1 MKVKFVKS
9 VLVLAILSMAT
20 PLMAAD
26 PTPSVPEQ
34 TWTVNFK
41 DTDIVEVVKFVQ
53 EVTGK
58 PIIVDP
64 KVRGPIR
71 VIANKPLN
79 KKDLYDLFLAVL
91 DVHGFTAFESD
102 GVVRVV
108 VNREARNLPIPT
120 EQNIKSRDD
129 GYVTQIIQL
138 NNISAAKV
146 LAAVRPLVPQYAHLS
161 AYEPSNALIISDTRA
176 NIARINDLI
185 LQMDKAA
192 VLATEVVQLRYAQ
205 AVDVVATI
213 TQLEKPDPNRGV
225 TTSPPIV
232 VADKRINAV
241 ILSGDEMS
249 RQRIKGVVESLDRP
263 QTKNANVRVVYLKYA
278 KAVDVAKVLTG
289 MSQNQAQGAKPGEGG
304 INTPTNVQA
313 DEATNSLLITADSDN
328 MQSLLAVIEGLDIRR
343 AQVLVEAIIVEVQG
357 TLGKQLG
364 LQWLFTDTKNGFGS
378 SVVDKSPIAALG
390 TQAAIAKLGESKQE
404 RDTASAMLAQGLASI
419 PGQTFGIARLGTQTN
434 FMGLV
439 NMLQNNGDTNVLSTP
454 SLLTTDNTKAK
465 ISIGQKVPFRTGSY
479 SGSTVGGAT
488 GVNNS
493 FSNPFNTINRES
505 VGISLEVTPHINDGD
520 SLIMDIKQEVSGLS
534 NKDSPDGPITDERKI
549 DTQIL
554 IADGQT
560 VVLGGLIKDEVQVS
574 SSRVPLLGSVP
585 VFGRLFRNDTSSKVK
600 TNLLVFIRAT
610 LIRDDKTLEG
620 ATAEKYKL
628 IRDAELEARR
638 KGTNAIP
645 VLPEWKDRLPPVTDI
660 QLSEPLTQAE
670 PGNRVESAVETTGQV
685 EPVTPAEPR
694 LAQPAITPEAVQ
706 GE

>member
-1 MKVKFVKS
+1 MKAKFVKS
-9 VLVLAILSMAT
+9 LLVLAMLSVGSN
-20 PLMAAD
+20 LMAAE
-26 PTPSVPEQ
+26 PKVSVPEQ

-41 DTDIVEVVKFVQ
+41 DTDIVEVAKFVQ

-58 PIIVDP
+58 PFIVDP

-71 VIANKPLN
+71 VIATKPLN

-102 GVVRVV
+102 GVVRII

-129 GYVTQIIQL
+129 GYITQIIQL

-192 VLATEVVQLRYAQ
+192 VLATDVVQLRYAQ
-205 AVDVVATI
+205 AVDVVAMI

-225 TTSPPIV
+225 TTSPPVV

-241 ILSGDEMS
+241 IISGDEMS
-249 RQRIKGVVESLDRP
+249 RQRIKGIVESLDRP
-263 QTKNANVRVVYLKYA
+263 QTKNSNVRVIYLKYA
-278 KAVDVAKVLTG
+278 KAADVAKVLTS
-289 MSQNQAQGAKPGEGG
+289 MSQGQGAKPSEGAA
-304 INTPTNVQA
+304 TAQTNVQA
-313 DEATNSLLITADSDN
+313 DEATNSILITADGDN
-328 MQSLLAVIEGLDIRR
+328 MRSLLTVVDQLDIRR

-357 TLGKQLG
+357 TLDKQLG
-364 LQWLFTDTKNGFGS
+364 LQWLFSDTKNGFGS

-390 TQAAIAKLGESKQE
+390 TQAALAKLGDTQAI
-404 RDTASAMLAQGLASI
+404 RDTASATLAQGLASI
-419 PGQTFGIARLGTQTN
+419 PGQTYGVARLGTQTN

-465 ISIGQKVPFRTGSY
+465 ISIGQKIPFRTGNVIPSGGGTQQSY
-479 SGSTVGGAT
+479 LSSIA
-488 GVNNS
+488 
-493 FSNPFNTINRES
+493 PINRES

-534 NKDSPDGPITDERKI
+534 NKDSPEGPITDERKI

-554 IADGQT
+554 VSDGQT

-574 SSRVPLLGSVP
+574 SSRIPLLGSIP
-585 VFGRLFRNDTSSKVK
+585 VLGKLFRNDSSSKVK

-610 LIRDDKTLEG
+610 VIRDDKTLEG

-638 KGTNAIP
+638 KGSKSVP
-645 VLPEWKDRLPPVTDI
+645 VLPEWTSGVDVTAESISTTAPTAPV
-660 QLSEPLTQAE
+660 
-670 PGNRVESAVETTGQV
+670 
-685 EPVTPAEPR
+685 
-694 LAQPAITPEAVQ
+694 QPAIAPAPTLTPTT

>member
-1 MKVKFVKS
+1 VNIKLINIAL
-9 VLVLAILSMAT
+9 LVTISSICTMV
-20 PLMAAD
+20 AAAE
-26 PTPSVPEQ
+26 PPAPEQ

-41 DTDIVEVVKFVQ
+41 DTDVVEVAKFVQ

-58 PIIVDP
+58 PMIVDP
-64 KVRGPIR
+64 KVRGPVR

-79 KKDLYDLFLAVL
+79 KKDLYALFLATL
-91 DVHGFTAFESD
+91 DVYGFTAIESG
-102 GVVRVV
+102 GVLRII

-120 EQNIKSRDD
+120 EQTIRSRDD
-129 GYVTQIIQL
+129 GYITQIIQL

-146 LAAVRPLVPQYAHLS
+146 MAAVRPLVPQYSHLS

-192 VLATEVVQLRYAQ
+192 VLATDVVQLRYAQ
-205 AVDVVATI
+205 AVDVVAML

-241 ILSGDEMS
+241 IISGDEMS

-263 QTKNANVRVVYLKYA
+263 QTKNSNVRVVYLKYA
-278 KAVDVAKVLTG
+278 KAVDVAKVLTS
-289 MSQNQAQGAKPGEGG
+289 MSQVQGQGAKPGEGA
-304 INTPTNVQA
+304 IAQTNVQA
-313 DEATNSLLITADSDN
+313 DESTNSILITADGDN
-328 MQSLLAVIEGLDIRR
+328 MSSLLTVVDQLDIRR

-357 TLGKQLG
+357 TLDKQLG
-364 LQWLFTDTKNGFGS
+364 LQWLFTDTKRGFGS

-390 TQAAIAKLGESKQE
+390 TQAALAKLGETQAQ
-404 RDTASAMLAQGLASI
+404 RDTASAALAQGLASL
-419 PGQTFGIARLGTQTN
+419 PGQTFGVARLGTQTN

-465 ISIGQKVPFRTGSY
+465 ISIGQKIPFRTGNVIPS
-479 SGSTVGGAT
+479 GGA
-488 GVNNS
+488 GAGQQSYFNS
-493 FSNPFNTINRES
+493 VAPITRES

-520 SLIMDIKQEVSGLS
+520 SLIIDIKQEVSGLS
-534 NKDSPDGPITDERKI
+534 NIDSPEGPITDERKI

-554 IADGQT
+554 VSDGQT

-574 SSRVPLLGSVP
+574 SSRVPLLGSIP
-585 VFGRLFRNDTSSKVK
+585 GLGRLFRNDSSSKVK

-610 LIRDDKTLEG
+610 VIRDDKTLEG

-638 KGTNAIP
+638 KGSKSVP
-645 VLPEWKDRLPPVTDI
+645 VLPEWTSSLDVT
-660 QLSEPLTQAE
+660 AE
-670 PGNRVESAVETTGQV
+670 AISTTAPTAPV
-685 EPVTPAEPR
+685 EPAVAPAPTLTP
-694 LAQPAITPEAVQ
+694 IT

>member
-1 MKVKFVKS
+1 MLS
-9 VLVLAILSMAT
+9 VGGN
-20 PLMAAD
+20 LMAAE
-26 PTPSVPEQ
+26 PKMGVPEQ

-41 DTDIVEVVKFVQ
+41 DTDIVEVAKFVQ

-58 PIIVDP
+58 PFIVDP

-71 VIANKPLN
+71 VIATKPLN

-102 GVVRVV
+102 GVVRIV

-120 EQNIKSRDD
+120 EQIIRSRDD
-129 GYVTQIIQL
+129 GYITQIIQL

-146 LAAVRPLVPQYAHLS
+146 LAAIRPLVPQYSHVS

-192 VLATEVVQLRYAQ
+192 VLATDVVQLRYAQ
-205 AVDVVATI
+205 AVDVVAMI

-225 TTSPPIV
+225 TTSPPVV

-241 ILSGDEMS
+241 IISGDEMS

-263 QTKNANVRVVYLKYA
+263 QSKNSNVRVIYLKYA
-278 KAVDVAKVLTG
+278 KAADVAKVLTS
-289 MSQNQAQGAKPGEGG
+289 MSQGQGQAAKPGEGG
-304 INTPTNVQA
+304 NAQTNVQA
-313 DEATNSLLITADSDN
+313 DEATNSVLITADGDN
-328 MQSLLAVIEGLDIRR
+328 MRSLLTVIDQLDIRR

-357 TLGKQLG
+357 TLDKQLG
-364 LQWLFTDTKNGFGS
+364 LQWLFSDTKNGFGS

-390 TQAAIAKLGESKQE
+390 AQAALAKLGNTQDI
-404 RDTASAMLAQGLASI
+404 RDTASATLAQGLASI
-419 PGQTFGIARLGTQTN
+419 PGQTFGVARLGTQTN

-465 ISIGQKVPFRTGSY
+465 ISIGQKIPFRTGNVIPP
-479 SGSTVGGAT
+479 GGGGGAQQSYF
-488 GVNNS
+488 NS
-493 FSNPFNTINRES
+493 VAPITRES

-534 NKDSPDGPITDERKI
+534 NKDSPEGPITDERKI

-554 IADGQT
+554 VSDGQT

-574 SSRVPLLGSVP
+574 SSRVPLLGSIP
-585 VFGRLFRNDTSSKVK
+585 LLGKLFRNDSSSKVK

-610 LIRDDKTLEG
+610 VIRDDKTLEG

-628 IRDAELEARR
+628 IRDAELDARR
-638 KGTNAIP
+638 KGSKTVP
-645 VLPEWKDRLPPVTDI
+645 VLPEWKPTPDKTPEVVMPTDG
-660 QLSEPLTQAE
+660 PTV
-670 PGNRVESAVETTGQV
+670 PV
-685 EPVTPAEPR
+685 EPAIAPVPTLTPA
-694 LAQPAITPEAVQ
+694 T

>member
-1 MKVKFVKS
+1 MLS
-9 VLVLAILSMAT
+9 VGGN
-20 PLMAAD
+20 LMAAE
-26 PTPSVPEQ
+26 PKLGVPEQ

-41 DTDIVEVVKFVQ
+41 DTDIVEVAKFVQ

-58 PIIVDP
+58 PFIVDP
-64 KVRGPIR
+64 KIRGPIR
-71 VIANKPLN
+71 VIATKPLN

-102 GVVRVV
+102 GVVRII
-108 VNREARNLPIPT
+108 VNRDARNFPIPT

-129 GYVTQIIQL
+129 GYITQIIQL

-146 LAAVRPLVPQYAHLS
+146 LAAIRPLVPQYSHVS

-192 VLATEVVQLRYAQ
+192 VLATDVVQLRYAQ
-205 AVDVVATI
+205 AVDVVAMI

-225 TTSPPIV
+225 TTSPPVV

-241 ILSGDEMS
+241 IISGDEMS

-263 QTKNANVRVVYLKYA
+263 QSKNSNVRVVYLKYA
-278 KAVDVAKVLTG
+278 KAVDVAKVLTS
-289 MSQNQAQGAKPGEGG
+289 MSQGQGQGAKPGEGA
-304 INTPTNVQA
+304 TAQTNVQA
-313 DEATNSLLITADSDN
+313 DEATNSILITADGDN
-328 MQSLLAVIEGLDIRR
+328 MRSLIAVVDQLDIRR

-357 TLGKQLG
+357 TLDKQLG
-364 LQWLFTDTKNGFGS
+364 LQWLFSDTKNGFGS
-378 SVVDKSPIAALG
+378 SVVTKSPIAALG
-390 TQAAIAKLGESKQE
+390 TQASIAKLGATQGE

-419 PGQTFGIARLGTQTN
+419 PGQTFGVARLGTQTN

-479 SGSTVGGAT
+479 SGATTGGNT

-493 FSNPFNTINRES
+493 FSSPFNTINRES

-554 IADGQT
+554 VSDGQT

-574 SSRVPLLGSVP
+574 SSRVPLLGSIP
-585 VFGRLFRNDTSSKVK
+585 VLGKLFRNDSSSKVK

-610 LIRDDKTLEG
+610 VIRDDKTLEG

-638 KGTNAIP
+638 KGSKSVP
-645 VLPEWKDRLPPVTDI
+645 VLPEWKPTPDKTVEAVIPTNDSTTAAEPAIAPAPTLTPVT
-660 QLSEPLTQAE
+660 
-670 PGNRVESAVETTGQV
+670 
-685 EPVTPAEPR
+685 
-694 LAQPAITPEAVQ
+694 

>member
-1 MKVKFVKS
+1 MKAKFVKS
-9 VLVLAILSMAT
+9 VLFLAMLAMGGN
-20 PLMAAD
+20 LMAAE
-26 PTPSVPEQ
+26 PKPVVPEQ

-58 PIIVDP
+58 PMIVDP

-102 GVVRVV
+102 GVVRII

-120 EQNIKSRDD
+120 EQTVRSRDD
-129 GYVTQIIQL
+129 GYITQIIQL

-192 VLATEVVQLRYAQ
+192 VLATDVVQLRYAQ
-205 AVDVVATI
+205 ATEVVAMI

-232 VADKRINAV
+232 VADKRTNAV
-241 ILSGDEMS
+241 IVSGDEMS

-263 QTKNANVRVVYLKYA
+263 QTKNANVRVFYLKYA
-278 KAVDVAKVLTG
+278 KAADVAKVLTG
-289 MSQNQAQGAKPGEGG
+289 MNQGQGGAKPGEGASG
-304 INTPTNVQA
+304 QTNVQA
-313 DEATNSLLITADSDN
+313 DEATNSILITADSDN
-328 MQSLLAVIEGLDIRR
+328 MQSLMAVVESLDIRR

-357 TLGKQLG
+357 TLDKQLG

-378 SVVDKSPIAALG
+378 SVVASSPIAALG
-390 TQAAIAKLGESKQE
+390 TQAALAKLGDTQTI
-404 RDTASAMLAQGLASI
+404 RDTASATLAQGLAAI
-419 PGQTFGIARLGTQTN
+419 PGQTFGVARLGTQTN

-439 NMLQNNGDTNVLSTP
+439 NMLQSNGDTNVLSTP

-465 ISIGQKVPFRTGSY
+465 ISIGQKIPFKTGSY
-479 SGSTVGGAT
+479 SGSTAT
-488 GVNNS
+488 GTTGNNNN
-493 FSNPFNTINRES
+493 FSSPFNTINRES

-534 NKDSPDGPITDERKI
+534 NKDSADGPITDERKI

-554 IADGQT
+554 VADGQT
-560 VVLGGLIKDEVQVS
+560 VVLGGLIKDEVQVT
-574 SSRVPLLGSVP
+574 SSRVPLLGSIP
-585 VFGRLFRNDTSSKVK
+585 LLGKLFRNDSSSKVK

-628 IRDAELEARR
+628 IRDAELDARR
-638 KGTNAIP
+638 KGSNSIP
-645 VLPEWKDRLPPVTDI
+645 VLPEWKDKMPATLPDAKLNDPV
-660 QLSEPLTQAE
+660 LP
-670 PGNRVESAVETTGQV
+670 V
-685 EPVTPAEPR
+685 EPAPA
-694 LAQPAITPEAVQ
+694 APAITPAAAKVE
-706 GE
+706 

>member
-1 MKVKFVKS
+1 MLS
-9 VLVLAILSMAT
+9 VGSD
-20 PLMAAD
+20 LMAAE
-26 PTPSVPEQ
+26 PKVSVPEQ

-41 DTDIVEVVKFVQ
+41 DTDIVEVAKFVQ

-58 PIIVDP
+58 PFIVDP

-71 VIANKPLN
+71 VIATKPLN

-102 GVVRVV
+102 GVVRII

-129 GYVTQIIQL
+129 GYITQIIQL

-146 LAAVRPLVPQYAHLS
+146 LAAIRPLVPQYSHVS

-192 VLATEVVQLRYAQ
+192 VLATDVVQLRYAQ
-205 AVDVVATI
+205 AVDVVAMI

-225 TTSPPIV
+225 TTSPPVV

-241 ILSGDEMS
+241 IISGDEMS

-263 QTKNANVRVVYLKYA
+263 QSKNSNVRVVYLKYA
-278 KAVDVAKVLTG
+278 KAVDVAKVLTS
-289 MSQNQAQGAKPGEGG
+289 MSQGQNQGAKPGEGA
-304 INTPTNVQA
+304 NAQTNVQA
-313 DEATNSLLITADSDN
+313 DEATNSVLITADGDN
-328 MQSLLAVIEGLDIRR
+328 MRSLIAVVDQLDIRR

-357 TLGKQLG
+357 TLDKQLG
-364 LQWLFTDTKNGFGS
+364 LQWLFSDTKNGFGS

-390 TQAAIAKLGESKQE
+390 IEASTAKLGATQGE
-404 RDTASAMLAQGLASI
+404 RDTASAKLALGLASI
-419 PGQTFGIARLGTQTN
+419 PGQTFGVARLGTQTN

-465 ISIGQKVPFRTGSY
+465 ISIGQKIPFRTGNVIPS
-479 SGSTVGGAT
+479 GGAT
-488 GVNNS
+488 QQS
-493 FSNPFNTINRES
+493 YLSSIAPINRES

-534 NKDSPDGPITDERKI
+534 NKDSPEGPITDERKI

-554 IADGQT
+554 VSDGQT

-574 SSRVPLLGSVP
+574 SSRVPLLGSIP
-585 VFGRLFRNDTSSKVK
+585 VLGKLFRNDSSSKVK

-610 LIRDDKTLEG
+610 VIRDDKTLEG

-638 KGTNAIP
+638 KGSKSVP
-645 VLPEWKDRLPPVTDI
+645 VLPEWTSSVDVTAESISTTAPTAPVEPTVAPAPTLTPVT
-660 QLSEPLTQAE
+660 
-670 PGNRVESAVETTGQV
+670 
-685 EPVTPAEPR
+685 
-694 LAQPAITPEAVQ
+694 